1 MTGVKVSIDSE
12 LCYGSWECVH
22 RVPSVFA
29 VEDGLGTV
37 LPGHEDD
44 GDDPGVREAAEA
56 CPSRAIALGG
66 AGPRR

>member
-1 MTGVKVSIDSE
+1 MTGVQVSIDPE

-29 VEDGLGTV
+29 VVDGFGTV

-44 GDDPGVREAAEA
+44 GDDPAVRAAAEA

-66 AGPRR
+66 ADPRL